1 MSRGRPQEARRE
13 VRRLMPASK
22 RLGIG
27 IVGSGFNAK
36 SPLQGFVAVR
46 DADILGVWSPNA
58 KNAEE
63 TAALARRLGVGAAKA
78 FPTITAMVQDPSIDA
93 IWVCGPN
100 FARMEDF
107 EGIVAAGEGGQ
118 KMLGH
123 PPGKTP
129 GRHRAAAKKN
139 FR

>member
-27 IVGSGFNAK
+27 IVGSGFNPK
-36 SPLQGFVAVR
+36 FHPQGFVAVR

-78 FPTITAMVQDPSIDA
+78 FPTITAMVQDPPIDGN
-93 IWVCGPN
+93 WGCGPN
-100 FARMEDF
+100 FARMGNF
-107 EGIVAAGEGGQ
+107 EEIVAAVEGGEKRAGAALGETVGAKLRRAQ
-118 KMLGH
+118 KI
-123 PPGKTP
+123 
-129 GRHRAAAKKN
+129 
-139 FR
+139 